1 MTTDLLRTVKQPA
14 ISMRDLVYGKPV
26 ARSPRFRLPTRA
38 IFLAAFL
45 GTSIGCVT
53 ARPPVADAPET
64 VGALSASATHVYV
77 APMKHDAPP
86 ELVGVIGSD
95 DDSVTSTVTTV
106 TRAPDASADGA
117 ELPEVAP
124 KTDGVT
130 VGAPRE

>member
-77 APMKHDAPP
+77 QPVHADTDLSIAYQPAGGDEDAAEPMKVA
-86 ELVGVIGSD
+86 
-95 DDSVTSTVTTV
+95 
-106 TRAPDASADGA
+106 AKPDAAPSDEA
-117 ELPEVAP
+117 PEVIEKNAH
-124 KTDGVT
+124 GF
-130 VGAPRE
+130 